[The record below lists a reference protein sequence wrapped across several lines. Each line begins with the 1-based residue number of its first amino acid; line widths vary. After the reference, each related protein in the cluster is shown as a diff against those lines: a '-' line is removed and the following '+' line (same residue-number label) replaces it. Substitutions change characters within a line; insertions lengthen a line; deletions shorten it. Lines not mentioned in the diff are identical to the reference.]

1 MDKIVQF
8 LTSYNFEVQV
18 FLLIFATLLLRFYG
32 NKIMRRYVLKAR
44 RSKTIWD
51 DALMHGLKRPINIV
65 VLTLGFSYVAL
76 LINDTLTYDLKQEI
90 IIIRNVLIVFSLGLF
105 VLRFIG
111 KAEQIYVR
119 RNKLDKERLNTINA
133 ITKLLKVSV
142 IITTTLILMQS
153 LGINISGV
161 LAFGGVSGIAV
172 GFAAKDL
179 LSNFF
184 GAVMIYLDKPFH
196 IGDWIRSPDKEIEG
210 TVEDIGWRQTKIMTF
225 AKRPIYVPNSVFST
239 ITVENPSRMSHRRIY
254 ENIGVRYADFAQMS
268 KLVADIKKYLQ
279 ESKHIDHKQSLIVNF
294 NKYAD
299 SALEIMV
306 YCLCKETDWIKF
318 HAVKQ
323 EVLLDIG
330 KIIERYKAEI
340 AYPTM
345 TLTQS

>member
-210 TVEDIGWRQTKIMTF
+210 IVEDIGWRQTKIMTF